1 MPIDNKLAP
10 SNALRHLIQGEYGA
24 RRYSDNEWWHI
35 DRQLPP
41 VVRAQDIRW
50 AEREPIL
57 RRIVERIVAQ
67 HTATTRLP
75 PSRLIVAAARYVL
88 RPRLNISTDARTQ
101 VKHPPA
107 TGEEIDLL
115 LRAADAHGA
124 AYAGEL
130 AHWMEG
136 GERDYTEISAALPA
150 RDADGDAMLSVV
162 AGAALG
168 IDSR

>member
-10 SNALRHLIQGEYGA
+10 SNALRHMIQGEYGA

-57 RRIVERIVAQ
+57 RRVVQRIVEQ
-67 HTATTRLP
+67 HTTTTSLP

-88 RPRLNISTDARTQ
+88 RPRLNISTDSRQQA
-101 VKHPPA
+101 KHPPA

-130 AHWMEG
+130 ARWMESG
-136 GERDYTEISAALPA
+136 DHDYTEIQAALPV
-150 RDADGDAMLSVV
+150 RGADGDAMLTAV

-168 IDSR
+168 IDGR